1 MTRQGEAAGRAREV
15 EGEEAETA
23 GQTAGDKAE
32 VLRQELDV
40 LLDELKLRGK
50 RMFDLR
56 YQLRNHPGVVA
67 GAGLLVL
74 AGAAVGVAG
83 AIRRRRRARSLQG
96 KLQRIVAALSAGA
109 ALGSGTVAAAG
120 RKAGP
125 LIRQQASGTTGV
137 LAKQLLML
145 ALPRLL
151 PLVLGKLI
159 DKRHRAAGP
168 ALTPLPRETARR
180 R

>member
-1 MTRQGEAAGRAREV
+1 MTRQ
-15 EGEEAETA
+15 AESAERTGDTA
-23 GQTAGDKAE
+23 EDKAE

-56 YQLRNHPGVVA
+56 YQLRNHPGLLA
-67 GAGLLVL
+67 GAGVLVL

-83 AIRRRRRARSLQG
+83 AIRRRRRAHSLQG
-96 KLQRIVAALSAGA
+96 KLQKVLAALTAGA
-109 ALGSGTVAAAG
+109 ALGSGKVAAAG
-120 RKAGP
+120 RKARP
-125 LIRQQASGTTGV
+125 LIRQQAAGNGGA

-159 DKRHRAAGP
+159 DTRQGSKTPPLAAVPRAPAGS
-168 ALTPLPRETARR
+168 R
-180 R
+180 